1 MSDVSKVSIAI
12 GSDHSG
18 FRLKEILKVHL
29 RDQGHEVNDCGT
41 FGDKP
46 VDWPDIAST
55 VAREVAQKKSSIGVI
70 VDGAGIGSAMVA
82 NKIPG
87 ARAALCYDVSSAK
100 NSREHNGAN
109 VLTLGS
115 GLIGTNL
122 AKQIVDTFLAHDCTV
137 ERHLRRVKMV
147 EEIDKGA
154 NVQIPQQPDNVTGS
168 PNTDSDLCEN
178 DLTKIAQRVSQLLN
192 QTNITPTVASESSCE
207 RDMICRCGVCLERT
221 PETLRQFIDYGV
233 DRIGYNDAT
242 GCECVPEDIAMCIDH
257 TVLKPQ
263 TTVGDIK
270 KLCAEARDYKFVSV
284 CVSPSYVP
292 VAAKELAGSKVKVCT
307 VVGFPSGAHMP
318 EIKALEARRAIR
330 DGAQEIDMVVNIGA
344 VKTGDAELVYRDILR
359 VSEACEDGS
368 AILKVII
375 ETGLL
380 TDDEKILACEMAK
393 KARANYVKTSTGF
406 AEGGAT
412 AEDIALMHG
421 IVASSGMGVKA
432 SGGVRNYETAQ
443 KMIQAG
449 ATRIGATAGI
459 KIVQQSKEVTLTN

>member
-1 MSDVSKVSIAI
+1 MSDVNKKSIAI

-41 FGDKP
+41 FGEKP
-46 VDWPDIAST
+46 VDWPDIAGE
-55 VAREVAQKKSSIGVI
+55 VARQVATNKASIGVI

-115 GLIGTNL
+115 GLIGATL
-122 AKQIVDTFLAHDCTV
+122 AKQIVDTFLAHECTA

-147 EEIDKGA
+147 EEIDSGTTA
-154 NVQIPQQPDNVTGS
+154 QRPDQMVSSAPGS
-168 PNTDSDLCEN
+168 GSTQTICEN

-192 QTNITPTVASESSCE
+192 QTNVSPTVSSGSSCE
-207 RDMICRCGVCLERT
+207 KDMICRCGVCADRT
-221 PETLRQFIDYGV
+221 PETIRQFIDYGV

-242 GCECVPEDIAMCIDH
+242 GCDCVPEDIAKCIDH

-263 TTVGDIK
+263 TTIEDVK
-270 KLCAEARDYKFVSV
+270 NLCVEAKEYKFASV

-344 VKTGDAELVYRDILR
+344 VKTGDRELVYRDILR

-380 TDDEKILACEMAK
+380 TDDEKVLACEMAK

-432 SGGVRNYETAQ
+432 SGGVRNYETAH

-459 KIVQQSKEVTLTN
+459 KIVQQAKEVTLTN

>member
-1 MSDVSKVSIAI
+1 MSDVGKKSIAI

-29 RDQGHEVNDCGT
+29 RDQGHDVNDCGT
-41 FGDKP
+41 FGEKS
-46 VDWPDIAST
+46 VDWPDIASE
-55 VAREVAQKKSSIGVI
+55 VARQVAQNKSSIGII

-115 GLIGTNL
+115 GLIGPNL

-147 EEIDKGA
+147 EEIDKGSLKKLA
-154 NVQIPQQPDNVTGS
+154 DPGAASSPGS
-168 PNTDSDLCEN
+168 ASSNGICEN
-178 DLTKIAQRVSQLLN
+178 DLSKIAQKVSHLLN
-192 QTNITPTVASESSCE
+192 QANISPAVSSGSHCE
-207 RDMICRCGVCLERT
+207 TDMVCRCGVCVERT
-221 PETLRQFIDYGV
+221 PETLRQFIGYGV

-242 GCECVPEDIAMCIDH
+242 GCESVPEDIAKCIDH
-257 TVLKPQ
+257 TVLKPE
-263 TTVGDIK
+263 TTADDVK
-270 KLCAEARDYKFVSV
+270 KLCEEARDYGFASV

-292 VAAKELAGSKVKVCT
+292 VAAKELANSPVKVCT

-318 EIKALEARRAIR
+318 EIKAMEARRAIR

-344 VKTGDAELVYRDILR
+344 IKTGDDDLVYRDILR

-380 TDDEKILACEMAK
+380 TDDEKIRACQLAK

-406 AEGGAT
+406 GPGGAT
-412 AEDIALMHG
+412 AEDIALMYD
-421 IVASSGMGVKA
+421 IVSSSGMGVKA
-432 SGGVRNYETAQ
+432 SGGVRNYETAH

-459 KIVQQSKEVTLTN
+459 KIVQQAKEVTLTS

>member
-1 MSDVSKVSIAI
+1 MTDVAKKSIAI

-18 FRLKEILKVHL
+18 FRLKEIIKVHL

-41 FGDKP
+41 FGEKP
-46 VDWPDIAST
+46 DDWPDIAQD
-55 VAREVAQKKSSIGVI
+55 VARQVAEKKSSIGVI

-87 ARAALCYDVSSAK
+87 VRAALCYDLSSAK

-115 GLIGTNL
+115 GLIGTTL
-122 AKQIVDTFLAHDCTV
+122 AKQIVDTFLSHDCTA
-137 ERHLRRVKMV
+137 ERHLKRVKMV
-147 EEIDKGA
+147 EEIDKGRVIQVPEQTEKPA
-154 NVQIPQQPDNVTGS
+154 PS
-168 PNTDSDLCEN
+168 TDSTPEISKSE
-178 DLTKIAQRVSQLLN
+178 LTEIAQRVSQLLN
-192 QTNITPTVASESSCE
+192 QKDVTPAGSSGTHCDT
-207 RDMICRCGVCLERT
+207 DMVCHCGVCVDRT
-221 PETLRQFIDYGV
+221 PETIRQFIDYGV

-242 GCECVPEDIAMCIDH
+242 GCDCVPEDIAHCIDH
-257 TVLKPQ
+257 TVLKPE
-263 TTVGDIK
+263 TTAEDVK
-270 KLCAEARDYKFVSV
+270 KLCAEARDYHFASV

-344 VKTGDAELVYRDILR
+344 VKSGDDELVYRDILR
-359 VSEACEDGS
+359 VSEACEDGGAVS
-368 AILKVII
+368 KVII

-380 TDDEKILACEMAK
+380 TNDEKVRACELAK

-406 AEGGAT
+406 ATGGAT
-412 AEDIALMHG
+412 AEDIALMHN
-421 IVASSGMGVKA
+421 IVASAGMGVKA
-432 SGGVRNYETAQ
+432 SGGVRSYETAQ

-459 KIVQQSKEVTLTN
+459 KIVQQAKETTFTN